1 MNKLHYI
8 VLVALIAIAGFLF
21 YKSKTG
27 GTGTG
32 GNDTG
37 TGTGGNDTGTGTG
50 GNDTGTGGGNDTG
63 TGGGST
69 TVPRKVVIEN
79 NRIATN
85 EYLTFTIS
93 GFSAGETVKVYVSET
108 GGYFYTEL
116 DGNGGGTYS
125 FKCGDPAGYYHLVIS
140 GTEGNAQAAFTVI

>member
-1 MNKLHYI
+1 VNKLHYI

-27 GTGTG
+27 G
-32 GNDTG
+32 
-37 TGTGGNDTGTGTG
+37 
-50 GNDTGTGGGNDTG
+50 TG

>member
-1 MNKLHYI
+1 MNKLQYI
-8 VLVALIAIAGFLF
+8 ILVVLLGIAGFIF
-21 YKSKTG
+21 YKSIKPTAGTGTG

-32 GNDTG
+32 
-37 TGTGGNDTGTGTG
+37 TGTGGTGTDTGGT
-50 GNDTGTGGGNDTG
+50 DTG

-69 TVPRKVVIEN
+69 PKPRRVVIEN
-79 NRIATN
+79 NRISTN
-85 EYLTFTIS
+85 QYLTFTIS
-93 GFSAGETVKVYVSET
+93 GFGAGENVKVYVSET

-125 FKCGDPAGYYHLVIS
+125 FKCGDPTGYYHLVIS